1 MNVHKIFIAKLY
13 EIKFIGKD
21 FLEIRFDGVKNDK
34 KILINREVHLLNEYD
49 NLSEYT
55 SDT

>member
-34 KILINREVHLLNEYD
+34 KILINREVHLANEYD
-49 NLSEYT
+49 NSSE
-55 SDT
+55 